1 MLYTREQVKDNIR
14 NRDGKRVFFLRK
26 GDQLTP
32 GARDYLT
39 RERIEIRSAETAA
52 IREYRLLCGGVIR
65 EKPEYMTH
73 LHGDV
78 LVVKNHPRI
87 AFRGALDRLESEIML
102 CKLEM
107 PTSEQALEELLELT
121 RLILRCEVMSEPL
134 PEAKL
139 CGLTPQEL
147 RLQSHDPQTYFGI
160 PHFMPRSSDGREIL
174 LLNRL
179 RTLVREAEL
188 RAVDAFYRPE
198 GQTDRQDILQA
209 MNRMS
214 SMLYILMLQIK
225 AGK

>member
-1 MLYTREQVKDNIR
+1 MLYTREQVRDNIR

-32 GARDYLT
+32 GARDYLLQ
-39 RERIEIRSAETAA
+39 ERIEIRDAETAA
-52 IREYRLLCGGVIR
+52 IKEYRLLSGGVIR

-73 LHGDV
+73 LHADV
-78 LVVKNHPRI
+78 LVVKHHPRI
-87 AFRGALDRLESEIML
+87 VFRGSLDRLESEIML
-102 CKLEM
+102 CQLEI
-107 PTSEQALEELLELT
+107 PSRKAALEEILELT
-121 RLILRCEVMSEPL
+121 RQILRCEVMEEPL
-134 PEAKL
+134 AERSL
-139 CGLTPQEL
+139 CGLSPAEL
-147 RLQSHDPQTYFGI
+147 RRQSHDPQSYFGI

-179 RTLVREAEL
+179 RTLAREAEL
-188 RAVDAFYRPE
+188 RAVEAFYRPE
-198 GQTDRQDILQA
+198 GQTERQDILQA